1 MKDESKQI
9 PGWDH
14 RAHVTKMCSPMTG
27 EVRYLC
33 TFGNPFDVRSTL
45 VRYFSQADNLSAL
58 EWANEHSAVRID
70 IVGEGYASETLSSRV
85 REMKYNE

>member
-1 MKDESKQI
+1 
-9 PGWDH
+9 
-14 RAHVTKMCSPMTG
+14 MTG

-58 EWANEHSAVRID
+58 EWANEHGAVRVD
-70 IVGEGYASETLSSRV
+70 IVGEGDASKMLSDRA
-85 REMKYNE
+85 REMKYHE

>member
-1 MKDESKQI
+1 MSKQI

-45 VRYFSQADNLSAL
+45 VRYFSQADNLSAV
-58 EWANEHSAVRID
+58 EWAKEYSAVRVD
-70 IVGEGYASETLSSRV
+70 IAGEGHASETLSKRV
-85 REMKYNE
+85 TEMKYNE